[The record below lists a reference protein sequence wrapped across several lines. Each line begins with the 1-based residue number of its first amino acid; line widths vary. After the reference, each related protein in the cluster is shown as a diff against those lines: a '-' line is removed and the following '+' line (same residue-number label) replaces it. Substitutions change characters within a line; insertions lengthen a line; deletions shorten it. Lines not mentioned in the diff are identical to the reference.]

1 MPAKRLFGII
11 SIIFLF
17 VTCISCKSSTDLSEE
32 KRILVIQSYEK
43 HFPAYEKMKEIMS
56 SDLRKKGIHASVY
69 SFYLDCEQYSEKQQ
83 RQKLF
88 KKLNG
93 LSTWNPDI
101 ILVNDDQALNALI
114 SSRHPLAKSIPVV
127 FMGVSYPNIPI
138 IRKYPN
144 MTGFYDK
151 PDYKRNIEL
160 IRRLVGNCIVIRV
173 SDDTFQDNMMLA
185 DMNAQ
190 IQDICA
196 VNNIYSLDRVRLSGK
211 NGISISDIP
220 KIKPDTMYIS
230 TLSTKSANALI
241 KGFGENYYN
250 KAYLA
255 TKRDYMTISL
265 GRLSAFPCFSVI
277 NELIGNQNGVV
288 GGYVTVFKDE
298 VEGAVNRVVSI
309 LKGTPPSDFPQIE
322 GSNKAYVFD
331 YGVLERWGIDS
342 SKLPEGAIIAN
353 MPFVVQYKYYIW
365 AAGFILVVMLLLLFS
380 YQRKRY
386 IQEALHKKDAQE
398 KLKREKTF
406 LSFALDSGN
415 IFAFRYSKGVFEFD
429 NRFYHYLGMPCV
441 PMKIEEF
448 QDAIHPEELDNFL
461 RDRNLLDSGFLS
473 RKVTQRRCNFNK
485 KGYEWWEFRYAQ
497 NKNEKDSVSG
507 DEAVEVSGLC
517 LNIQRIKDTENSLI
531 AARRKAEE
539 SDRMK
544 LVFLAN
550 MSHEIRTPLNAI
562 VGFSQ
567 LLNSDMPLEPEE
579 KAEFI
584 DLITKNS
591 DLLLKLINDIL
602 DLSRIESGSMSF
614 SYENLDLSKLMGDIF
629 HTHQLMMPEGVEL
642 KIRVP
647 HEPLII
653 RSDHFRLTQVCI
665 NFINNAVKFTA
676 KGYIEIGYELS
687 ADGKSILISVKDT
700 GKGIPD
706 DKKEKVFER
715 FQKLDEFAQG
725 TGLGLAICQSIV
737 HTFHGSIS
745 LESEVGV
752 GSKFTISLP
761 YTPGLELEE
770 RT

>member
-1 MPAKRLFGII
+1 MPTKRLFEII
-11 SIIFLF
+11 SILFLF
-17 VTCISCKSSTDLSEE
+17 VACISCKSSTESSEE
-32 KRILVIQSYEK
+32 RRILVIQSYES
-43 HFPAYEKMKEIMS
+43 HFPAYEKMKEIIS
-56 SDLRKKGIHASVY
+56 VSLRKKGIHASVY

-88 KKLNG
+88 RKLDE

-101 ILVNDDQALNALI
+101 ILVNDDQALNALTG
-114 SSRHPLAKSIPVV
+114 SGHPSVGSVPVV
-127 FMGVSYPNIPI
+127 FMGVSYPNIPV

-151 PDYKRNIEL
+151 PDYRKNIQL
-160 IRRLVGNCIVIRV
+160 IRQLIGNCIVIRV
-173 SDDTFQDNMMLA
+173 SDDSFQDGMMLA

-190 IQDICA
+190 IKDICA
-196 VNNIYSLDRVRLSGK
+196 VNNIFSLDRVRLSGK

-230 TLSTKSANALI
+230 TLNAKSANALI

-265 GRLSAFPCFSVI
+265 GQLSAFPCFSVV
-277 NELIGNQNGVV
+277 NELIGNRNGAV
-288 GGYVTVFKDE
+288 GGYITVFEDE
-298 VEGAVNRVVSI
+298 VRDAVNRVASI
-309 LKGTPPSDFPQIE
+309 LEGMSPSDFPQIKE
-322 GSNKAYVFD
+322 SDKAYVFD
-331 YGVLERWGIDS
+331 YDALERWGIDQG
-342 SKLPEGAIIAN
+342 KLPGGAVIVN
-353 MPFVVQYKYYIW
+353 MPFTVRYRYYIW
-365 AAGFILVVMLLLLFS
+365 CSGFILVVLLFLLFS

-398 KLKREKTF
+398 KLKKEKMF

-415 IFAFRYSKGVFEFD
+415 IFAFRYSKGIFEFD
-429 NRFYHYLGMPCV
+429 NRFYHYLGISRS
-441 PMKIEEF
+441 PMSIEEF
-448 QDAIHPEELDNFL
+448 QNAIHPGELGDFL
-461 RDRNLLDSGFLS
+461 QYRDLLDTGFLS
-473 RKVTQRRCNFNK
+473 RKVTQRRCDFNK

-497 NKNEKDSVSG
+497 NKNEDDSASNDG
-507 DEAVEVSGLC
+507 SVEVSGLC
-517 LNIQRIKDTENSLI
+517 LSIQRIKDTENNLI
-531 AARRKAEE
+531 SALRKAEE

-544 LVFLAN
+544 SVFLAN

-579 KAEFI
+579 KEIFI

-642 KIRVP
+642 KIKIP

-653 RSDHFRLTQVCI
+653 RSDHFRLTQVCT
-665 NFINNAVKFTA
+665 NFINNAVKFTT
-676 KGYIEIGYELS
+676 KGYIEVGYDLS
-687 ADGKSILISVKDT
+687 ADGKSILISVEDT
-700 GKGIPD
+700 GKGIPS

-737 HTFHGSIS
+737 HAFQGNIS

-752 GSKFTISLP
+752 GSKFTVSLP
-761 YTPGLELEE
+761 YTPGLKLKE
-770 RT
+770 RA

>member
-56 SDLRKKGIHASVY
+56 SELRKKGIHASVY

-309 LKGTPPSDFPQIE
+309 LKGTPLSDFPQIE

-507 DEAVEVSGLC
+507 DEAVEVL
-517 LNIQRIKDTENSLI
+517 SLI
-531 AARRKAEE
+531 
-539 SDRMK
+539 
-544 LVFLAN
+544 
-550 MSHEIRTPLNAI
+550 HI
-562 VGFSQ
+562 
-567 LLNSDMPLEPEE
+567 
-579 KAEFI
+579 
-584 DLITKNS
+584 
-591 DLLLKLINDIL
+591 
-602 DLSRIESGSMSF
+602 
-614 SYENLDLSKLMGDIF
+614 
-629 HTHQLMMPEGVEL
+629 
-642 KIRVP
+642 
-647 HEPLII
+647 
-653 RSDHFRLTQVCI
+653 
-665 NFINNAVKFTA
+665 
-676 KGYIEIGYELS
+676 
-687 ADGKSILISVKDT
+687 
-700 GKGIPD
+700 
-706 DKKEKVFER
+706 
-715 FQKLDEFAQG
+715 
-725 TGLGLAICQSIV
+725 
-737 HTFHGSIS
+737 
-745 LESEVGV
+745 
-752 GSKFTISLP
+752 
-761 YTPGLELEE
+761 
-770 RT
+770 

>member
-56 SDLRKKGIHASVY
+56 SELRKKGIHASVY

-322 GSNKAYVFD
+322 GSNKAYVF
-331 YGVLERWGIDS
+331 V
-342 SKLPEGAIIAN
+342 
-353 MPFVVQYKYYIW
+353 
-365 AAGFILVVMLLLLFS
+365 
-380 YQRKRY
+380 
-386 IQEALHKKDAQE
+386 LHKKDAQE

-531 AARRKAEE
+531 AARQKAEE

-653 RSDHFRLTQVCI
+653 RSDHFRLTQVCT

>member
-43 HFPAYEKMKEIMS
+43 HFPAYKKMKEIMS

-88 KKLNG
+88 KKLNE

-114 SSRHPLAKSIPVV
+114 NSRHPLAKSIPVV

-144 MTGFYDK
+144 MMGFYDK

-298 VEGAVNRVVSI
+298 VEAAVNRVVSI

-322 GSNKAYVFD
+322 ESNKAYVFD
-331 YGVLERWGIDS
+331 YGVLERWSIDS

-380 YQRKRY
+380 YQRKQY
-386 IQEALHKKDAQE
+386 MQEVLHKKDAQE

-429 NRFYHYLGMPCV
+429 NRFYHYLGIPCL
-441 PMKIEEF
+441 PMSIEEF
-448 QDAIHPEELDNFL
+448 QNTIHPEELEDFL
-461 RDRNLLDSGFLS
+461 RNRNLLDTGFLS

-653 RSDHFRLTQVCI
+653 RSDH
-665 NFINNAVKFTA
+665 
-676 KGYIEIGYELS
+676 
-687 ADGKSILISVKDT
+687 
-700 GKGIPD
+700 
-706 DKKEKVFER
+706 
-715 FQKLDEFAQG
+715 
-725 TGLGLAICQSIV
+725 
-737 HTFHGSIS
+737 
-745 LESEVGV
+745 
-752 GSKFTISLP
+752 
-761 YTPGLELEE
+761 
-770 RT
+770 

>member
-1 MPAKRLFGII
+1 M
-11 SIIFLF
+11 
-17 VTCISCKSSTDLSEE
+17 
-32 KRILVIQSYEK
+32 
-43 HFPAYEKMKEIMS
+43 
-56 SDLRKKGIHASVY
+56 
-69 SFYLDCEQYSEKQQ
+69 
-83 RQKLF
+83 
-88 KKLNG
+88 
-93 LSTWNPDI
+93 
-101 ILVNDDQALNALI
+101 
-114 SSRHPLAKSIPVV
+114 

-160 IRRLVGNCIVIRV
+160 IQRLVGNCIVIRV

-288 GGYVTVFKDE
+288 GGYVNVFKYE

-309 LKGTPPSDFPQIE
+309 LKGTPPSNFPQIE

-531 AARRKAEE
+531 AARQKAEE

-642 KIRVP
+642 KKRGP

-653 RSDHFRLTQVCI
+653 RSDHFRLTQVCT
-665 NFINNAVKFTA
+665 NFIK
-676 KGYIEIGYELS
+676 
-687 ADGKSILISVKDT
+687 
-700 GKGIPD
+700 
-706 DKKEKVFER
+706 
-715 FQKLDEFAQG
+715 
-725 TGLGLAICQSIV
+725 
-737 HTFHGSIS
+737 
-745 LESEVGV
+745 
-752 GSKFTISLP
+752 
-761 YTPGLELEE
+761 
-770 RT
+770 

>member
-1 MPAKRLFGII
+1 
-11 SIIFLF
+11 
-17 VTCISCKSSTDLSEE
+17 
-32 KRILVIQSYEK
+32 
-43 HFPAYEKMKEIMS
+43 
-56 SDLRKKGIHASVY
+56 
-69 SFYLDCEQYSEKQQ
+69 
-83 RQKLF
+83 
-88 KKLNG
+88 
-93 LSTWNPDI
+93 
-101 ILVNDDQALNALI
+101 
-114 SSRHPLAKSIPVV
+114 
-127 FMGVSYPNIPI
+127 
-138 IRKYPN
+138 
-144 MTGFYDK
+144 
-151 PDYKRNIEL
+151 
-160 IRRLVGNCIVIRV
+160 
-173 SDDTFQDNMMLA
+173 
-185 DMNAQ
+185 
-190 IQDICA
+190 
-196 VNNIYSLDRVRLSGK
+196 
-211 NGISISDIP
+211 
-220 KIKPDTMYIS
+220 
-230 TLSTKSANALI
+230 
-241 KGFGENYYN
+241 
-250 KAYLA
+250 
-255 TKRDYMTISL
+255 
-265 GRLSAFPCFSVI
+265 
-277 NELIGNQNGVV
+277 
-288 GGYVTVFKDE
+288 
-298 VEGAVNRVVSI
+298 
-309 LKGTPPSDFPQIE
+309 
-322 GSNKAYVFD
+322 
-331 YGVLERWGIDS
+331 
-342 SKLPEGAIIAN
+342 
-353 MPFVVQYKYYIW
+353 
-365 AAGFILVVMLLLLFS
+365 
-380 YQRKRY
+380 
-386 IQEALHKKDAQE
+386 
-398 KLKREKTF
+398 
-406 LSFALDSGN
+406 
-415 IFAFRYSKGVFEFD
+415 
-429 NRFYHYLGMPCV
+429 MPCV

-647 HEPLII
+647 HKPIII

>member
-56 SDLRKKGIHASVY
+56 SELRKKGIHASVY

-531 AARRKAEE
+531 AARQKAEE

-653 RSDHFRLTQVCI
+653 RSDHFRLTQVCT
-665 NFINNAVKFTA
+665 NFINTIDINYSTTSLILLYISFEMLYKVYGTIINGTGKVFAQMILTGVIAIIYIPLAILLGKLFGLSGVLIANAIVFALNYLWSKVQCN
-676 KGYIEIGYELS
+676 K
-687 ADGKSILISVKDT
+687 LISQTAT
-700 GKGIPD
+700 GIWNK
-706 DKKEKVFER
+706 
-715 FQKLDEFAQG
+715 
-725 TGLGLAICQSIV
+725 
-737 HTFHGSIS
+737 
-745 LESEVGV
+745 
-752 GSKFTISLP
+752 
-761 YTPGLELEE
+761 
-770 RT
+770 

>member
-88 KKLNG
+88 KKLNE

-298 VEGAVNRVVSI
+298 VEAAVNRVVSI

-322 GSNKAYVFD
+322 ESNKAYVFD

-398 KLKREKTF
+398 KLKGRRLFF
-406 LSFALDSGN
+406 L
-415 IFAFRYSKGVFEFD
+415 
-429 NRFYHYLGMPCV
+429 
-441 PMKIEEF
+441 
-448 QDAIHPEELDNFL
+448 L
-461 RDRNLLDSGFLS
+461 R
-473 RKVTQRRCNFNK
+473 
-485 KGYEWWEFRYAQ
+485 W
-497 NKNEKDSVSG
+497 
-507 DEAVEVSGLC
+507 
-517 LNIQRIKDTENSLI
+517 I
-531 AARRKAEE
+531 AA
-539 SDRMK
+539 
-544 LVFLAN
+544 
-550 MSHEIRTPLNAI
+550 T
-562 VGFSQ
+562 FS
-567 LLNSDMPLEPEE
+567 L
-579 KAEFI
+579 FGI
-584 DLITKNS
+584 
-591 DLLLKLINDIL
+591 
-602 DLSRIESGSMSF
+602 
-614 SYENLDLSKLMGDIF
+614 
-629 HTHQLMMPEGVEL
+629 
-642 KIRVP
+642 
-647 HEPLII
+647 
-653 RSDHFRLTQVCI
+653 
-665 NFINNAVKFTA
+665 A
-676 KGYIEIGYELS
+676 KGYS
-687 ADGKSILISVKDT
+687 SLIIDS
-700 GKGIPD
+700 
-706 DKKEKVFER
+706 
-715 FQKLDEFAQG
+715 
-725 TGLGLAICQSIV
+725 
-737 HTFHGSIS
+737 
-745 LESEVGV
+745 
-752 GSKFTISLP
+752 TII
-761 YTPGLELEE
+761 
-770 RT
+770 

>member
-88 KKLNG
+88 KKLNE

-101 ILVNDDQALNALI
+101 ILVNDDQSLNALI

-144 MTGFYDK
+144 MMGFYDK

-531 AARRKAEE
+531 AARQKAEE

-653 RSDHFRLTQVCI
+653 R
-665 NFINNAVKFTA
+665 
-676 KGYIEIGYELS
+676 
-687 ADGKSILISVKDT
+687 
-700 GKGIPD
+700 
-706 DKKEKVFER
+706 
-715 FQKLDEFAQG
+715 
-725 TGLGLAICQSIV
+725 
-737 HTFHGSIS
+737 
-745 LESEVGV
+745 
-752 GSKFTISLP
+752 
-761 YTPGLELEE
+761 
-770 RT
+770 

>member
-43 HFPAYEKMKEIMS
+43 HFPAYEKIKEIMS

-88 KKLNG
+88 KKLNE

-298 VEGAVNRVVSI
+298 VEAAVNRVVSI

-322 GSNKAYVFD
+322 ESNKAYVFD

-562 VGFSQ
+562 VGFSS
-567 LLNSDMPLEPEE
+567 LLVETEDKTEKQEYSKMVEE
-579 KAEFI
+579 NNE
-584 DLITKNS
+584 
-591 DLLLKLINDIL
+591 LLLQLISDIL
-602 DLSRIESGSMSF
+602 DLSKIEAGTF
-614 SYENLDLSKLMGDIF
+614 DFKFRELDIKTLCGDVARAMKLRVK
-629 HTHQLMMPEGVEL
+629 PGVEL
-642 KIRVP
+642 VF
-647 HEPLII
+647 EPTLPSFVIV
-653 RSDHFRLTQVCI
+653 SDPNRLHQVI
-665 NFINNAVKFTA
+665 SNFVNNAIKFTST
-676 KGYIEIGYELS
+676 GSIQIGYDKPDENHLRIYVS
-687 ADGKSILISVKDT
+687 DT
-700 GKGIPD
+700 GIGIAPEACKQIFD
-706 DKKEKVFER
+706 R
-715 FQKLDEFAQG
+715 FVKLNSFVQG
-725 TGLGLAICQSIV
+725 TGLGL
-737 HTFHGSIS
+737 SIS
-745 LESEVGV
+745 KSIIEQLGGTIGVDSELGK
-752 GSKFTISLP
+752 GSTFWFILP
-761 YTPGLELEE
+761 VV
-770 RT
+770 

>member
-56 SDLRKKGIHASVY
+56 SELRKKGIHASVY

-517 LNIQRIKDTENSLI
+517 LNIQRIKDTENS
-531 AARRKAEE
+531 
-539 SDRMK
+539 
-544 LVFLAN
+544 
-550 MSHEIRTPLNAI
+550 HEIRTPLNAI

-653 RSDHFRLTQVCI
+653 RSDHFRLTQVCT

-737 HTFHGSIS
+737 HTFHRSIS